1 MIFEIPKFKT
11 AIRALKMVRN
21 ELEQTCQKE
30 IKTLNH
36 DEKQL
41 LYERIREIDEAIN
54 VLETYK
60 EVRQ

>member
-1 MIFEIPKFKT
+1 MVFEIPKFKT

-21 ELEQTCQKE
+21 ELEQTCLEK

-60 EVRQ
+60 EVRR